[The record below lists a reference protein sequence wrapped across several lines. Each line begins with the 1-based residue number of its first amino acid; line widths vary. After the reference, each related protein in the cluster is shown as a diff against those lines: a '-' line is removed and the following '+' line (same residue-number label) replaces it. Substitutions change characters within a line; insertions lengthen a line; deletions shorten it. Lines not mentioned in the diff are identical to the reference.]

1 MSAPS
6 LQEAFRRL
14 QAGDAAGALEIARAI
29 AAAEPRNARA
39 ALAAGIALRALGRF
53 EESRAAL
60 EQAGGLAP
68 GDAAPAFELGVLCEA
83 LGRAEESIA
92 HYERALSLRPAF
104 GAAHVA
110 AGLQRYRRG
119 EWTRA
124 AKHFGAVAAVE
135 PRNVAALVN
144 LGLALGE
151 QGLHEESRAAM
162 ERAIEADPA
171 DASARHAI
179 GWLMDR
185 MGRAPE
191 AMARYEEALARD
203 PRHFASLR
211 ALGRRCAAR
220 GDYGRAADLFRAAA
234 TLAPADPDLPLYV
247 AQALLLLGRWREAW
261 EPWYARRDSRVAF
274 EAAAA
279 KSGRPYRV
287 PRGAE
292 LAGANVALVGEQ
304 GLGDILFFLRFA
316 PRLRGIVKRLAFAG
330 DPRLHPI
337 LARTGLFDAL
347 SSAPA
352 ADDVPILV
360 ADLPLTLD
368 LREDVFAPSLRVS
381 PDASRIEALRE
392 RLAAAGPRP
401 WTAATWRSG
410 TPRERSRQAL
420 SKEIA
425 VAPLFGALARLP
437 GTVFAFQ
444 RGARADELA
453 AAAEALGRPVHDLSD
468 VAEDLEDA
476 LAIAAL
482 VDRHVAVS
490 STNVHLAAL
499 AGAAVEVLVPFPP
512 EWRSRPEGDS
522 PWFPGFAMLRQRPDG
537 GWDEALA
544 QIRSQERMGSG

>member
-6 LQEAFRRL
+6 LQEAFRLL
-14 QAGDAAGALEIARAI
+14 QAGDAAGALQVARAV

-39 ALAAGIALRALGRF
+39 ALAAGMALRALGRF
-53 EESRAAL
+53 EESRTAL
-60 EQAGGLAP
+60 EQASALAP
-68 GDAAPAFELGVLCEA
+68 ADHAPAFELGALSEA
-83 LGRAEESIA
+83 QGHAEESIA
-92 HYERALSLRPAF
+92 HYERAVSLRPSF
-104 GAAHVA
+104 GAARLA

-119 EWTRA
+119 EWARA
-124 AKHFGAVAAVE
+124 AGHFDAVAELE

-151 QGLHEESRAAM
+151 QGRHEESRAAI
-162 ERAIEADPA
+162 ERAIAADPA
-171 DASARHAI
+171 DANARHAM

-203 PRHFASLR
+203 PRHFESLR
-211 ALGRRCAAR
+211 ALGRRCASR
-220 GDYGRAADLFRAAA
+220 GDYARAADLFRAAA
-234 TLAPADPDLPLYV
+234 ALAPADPDLPLYV

-279 KSGRPYRV
+279 QAGRPYRV
-287 PRGAE
+287 PRGAH
-292 LAGANVALVGEQ
+292 LAGANLVLVGEQ
-304 GLGDILFFLRFA
+304 GLGDTLFFLRFA
-316 PRLRGIVKRLAFAG
+316 PRLRAIAKRLAFAG
-330 DPRLHPI
+330 DARLHPI

-352 ADDVPILV
+352 EGEVPLLV
-360 ADLPLTLD
+360 ADLPVALD
-368 LREDVFAPSLRVS
+368 LGEDVFAPSLRAP
-381 PDASRIEALRE
+381 PDASRIEALRA

-401 WTAATWRSG
+401 WIAATWRSG
-410 TPRERSRQAL
+410 TPRERSKQAL
-420 SKEIA
+420 SKNIP
-425 VAPLFGALARLP
+425 VAELFGALARLP
-437 GTVFAFQ
+437 GTVFALQ
-444 RGARADELA
+444 RGARAQELA
-453 AAAEALGRPVHDLSD
+453 AASEALGRPVHDLSD
-468 VAEDLEDA
+468 AAEDLEDA

-490 STNVHLAAL
+490 STNVHLASL

-512 EWRSRPEGDS
+512 EWRSRPQGDS

-537 GWDEALA
+537 GWEEALA
-544 QIRSQERMGSG
+544 RIAP